1 MRKRLR
7 DLPDLT
13 QTYPALY
20 DHTRWSDHIVRVG
33 VTVSVATWFRDAITG
48 ADLSCGDGAI
58 LNAVADRL
66 DMERLYLGDF
76 VPGYEFQGPIEETI
90 KQIPN
95 VDLFILSE
103 TIEHLEDPDSILR
116 QIREKTKYLV
126 LSTPDGE
133 WADSNPEHVWGW
145 DNAEIRSMLESAG
158 FTIDIY
164 NSLKFPDG
172 YYTFQIW
179 GCR

>member
-7 DLPDLT
+7 DLPDLS

-20 DHTRWSDHIVRVG
+20 DHTRWSDHIVRVS
-33 VTVSVATWFRDAITG
+33 VTSSICMWFRDIKTA

-58 LNAVADRL
+58 LKNVQSVLGLDRI
-66 DMERLYLGDF
+66 YLGDF
-76 VPGYEFQGPIEETI
+76 VAGYEFQGPIEDTLT
-90 KQIPN
+90 QIPN
-95 VDLFILSE
+95 VDLFVLSE
-103 TIEHLEDPDSILR
+103 TIEHLDDPDSVLR

-133 WADSNPEHVWGW
+133 WTDTNPEHVWGW
-145 DNAEIRSMLESAG
+145 DNVEIRSMLESAG
-158 FTIDIY
+158 FSIDIY
-164 NSLKFPDG
+164 NSLTFPDG

-179 GCR
+179 GCK